1 MTTVLLT
8 HDPVA
13 LDLYYGEKALDGLRA
28 LGVDLRLH
36 EGARPLAGEALIA
49 AADAADIVIS
59 YRGSPGEADV
69 FERLPRLT
77 AFMRCAVDIRNVDVE
92 AASRNGVLVTR
103 ASPGFAASVSELILG
118 QVIDLARGITAS
130 ATAYHR
136 GKMPP
141 ASMGRQLAGST
152 LGIVGY
158 GVIGQHLAPIALA
171 IGMKVLITDP
181 CQGVDD
187 SRFEQV
193 GMPDLL
199 ARADIIVCLAVANE
213 ETENL
218 FDAEAF
224 ASVKPGALF
233 INPSRGNLV
242 DEAALESALASGRL
256 AGAALDVG
264 RAPDQMPSP
273 HLARLPNVIATPHIG
288 GLTPAAI
295 EAQSLETV
303 EQVRTLL
310 EGEVPK
316 GAVNADRTHRL
327 KRFGIDPKGGKSST
341 A

>member
-1 MTTVLLT
+1 MTTILLT
-8 HDPVA
+8 HDPVSR
-13 LDLYYGEKALDGLRA
+13 DLYYGERALDGLRA

-36 EGARPLAGEALIA
+36 EGEQPLAGEGLIA
-49 AADAADIVIS
+49 AAKGCHAIIS
-59 YRGSPGEADV
+59 YRGSPGDPEV
-69 FERLPRLT
+69 FGRLLDLA

-118 QVIDLARGITAS
+118 QMIDLARGITAA
-130 ATAYHR
+130 ATTYHR
-136 GKMPP
+136 GEAPP

-158 GVIGQHLAPIALA
+158 GTIGRHLAPIAHA
-171 IGMKVLITDP
+171 VGMHVLITDP
-181 CQGVDD
+181 YQGSDD

-193 GMPDLL
+193 GLPELL
-199 ARADIIVCLAVANE
+199 ARADMVVCLAVANE

-224 ASVKPGALF
+224 TAMKPGALF
-233 INPSRGNLV
+233 LNPSRGNLV
-242 DEAALESALASGRL
+242 DETALEAALRDGRL
-256 AGAALDVG
+256 AGTALDVG

-273 HLARLPNVIATPHIG
+273 HLARLPNVIATPHVG

-303 EQVRTLL
+303 EQVRALL
-310 EGEVPK
+310 EGRVPE
-316 GAVNADRTHRL
+316 GAVNADRAVRL
-327 KRFGIDPKGGKSST
+327 ERFGIDPSRTDG